1 MLCFLGLRSVLVGR
15 LIVVGLV
22 IFTVTFAGAGEG
34 PAAKSRPLTEALKAP
49 ANLQFDRVPLEDVVK
64 TLRQEQ
70 GITINLDRS
79 GLAAG
84 INGKQLVTCD
94 LVGLRLQVALDRM
107 LQGLELDWIVVDDSV
122 LVTTPARATS
132 VFEIR
137 FYNVSDLDAA
147 PVGPPGGYLAP
158 QTGAGYAPQV
168 TRATFTEQVPVA
180 GGFDPNFADQKNPA
194 IRSAP
199 PIASQVTRKPVA
211 ESTNISLI
219 ELIESSVVA
228 NWKSQEPHGTP
239 IRRMENRPN
248 LLVIRQP
255 QRVHRDIEVL
265 LARLRAEINKGA
277 GQSADGL
284 TTVAYPVGQKDDL
297 VTQLIRAAVTE
308 GAATNQAGQV
318 QLQGLKLPACAS
330 DQGLPSEKLGVALTE
345 MIEPESW
352 IDRGGRG
359 ILRAMPGVILI
370 QQTPEIHAQIRQV
383 LSSISPMEAV
393 RYQPCGGAAFK
404 APTDSLPAY

>member
-1 MLCFLGLRSVLVGR
+1 MLCFLRLRSVIVGR
-15 LIVVGLV
+15 LFVVGLV
-22 IFTVTFAGAGEG
+22 VFTLTFAGAGEG
-34 PAAKSRPLTEALKAP
+34 PAAKPRPLAEALKAP
-49 ANLQFDRVPLEDVVK
+49 ANLQFDRVPLEEVVK
-64 TLRQEQ
+64 ALRQEQ

-137 FYNVSDLDAA
+137 FYNVGDLDAA
-147 PVGPPGGYLAP
+147 PVGHPAGY
-158 QTGAGYAPQV
+158 YAPQV
-168 TRATFTEQVPVA
+168 TGATFTDQGVVPVA
-180 GGFDPNFADQKNPA
+180 GGFDPNSADQNSPA
-194 IRSAP
+194 VSSASP
-199 PIASQVTRKPVA
+199 SPIHVTRKPA
-211 ESTNISLI
+211 TESTTISLI
-219 ELIESSVVA
+219 ELIESSVTA
-228 NWKSQEPHGTP
+228 NWKTQEMHGTP

-255 QRVHRDIEVL
+255 QRVHRDIEAL
-265 LARLRAEINKGA
+265 LTRLRAEINKGA

-297 VTQLIRAAVTE
+297 VTQLIRAAVTQ
-308 GAATNQAGQV
+308 GAATNQAGQL
-318 QLQGLKLPACAS
+318 QLQDLKLPACAA

-345 MIEPESW
+345 LIEPESW
-352 IDRGGRG
+352 IDHGGRG
-359 ILRAMPGVILI
+359 ILRALPGVILVK
-370 QQTPEIHAQIRQV
+370 QTSEVQAQIRQV
-383 LSSISPMEAV
+383 LSSISGTEGV
-393 RYQPCGGAAFK
+393 RYQQPYCGAALK
-404 APTDSLPAY
+404 VPADPLPQY